1 MKTKNEL
8 IRDIINYHTEQQKE
22 QDTNGD
28 TARRRDLI
36 YKMAES
42 VKQYRELGGTRIDK
56 LDFFSPIIDLYNY
69 YYEELIFTPC
79 VEDFADMRE
88 WYY

>member
-1 MKTKNEL
+1 MKTKSEL
-8 IRDIINYHTEQQKE
+8 IRDIISYHTMQQKE

-36 YKMAES
+36 YKMIES
-42 VKQYRELGGTRIDK
+42 VKQYRELGGKRIDE
-56 LDFFSPIIDLYNY
+56 LDIFSPIIDLYNY

-79 VEDFADMRE
+79 VEDLQEMKY
-88 WYY
+88 WI